1 VKCLGVLRLVAMLL
15 AQDDGRCEGSFRG
28 FAESVAL
35 GFVDLAGEAGR
46 GYIQVGF
53 GDECPGFFVDFAD
66 HLGGAAAD
74 AHALA
79 VGRGE
84 SEALEQG
91 VGAPL
96 VDAAGGERVDDTG
109 DGNLDGLAVLKCG
122 EIKEWVAGDEF
133 GLQGDLVTVNVVAAV
148 QAAVKVTED
157 GAGDRDTVALQAVG
171 LDVAAKIALHKGSFG
186 DTPPC
191 WGVAIS

>member
-1 VKCLGVLRLVAMLL
+1 MLL

-66 HLGGAAAD
+66 HLVGAAAD

-79 VGRGE
+79 VGGGQA
-84 SEALEQG
+84 EALE
-91 VGAPL
+91 
-96 VDAAGGERVDDTG
+96 
-109 DGNLDGLAVLKCG
+109 
-122 EIKEWVAGDEF
+122 
-133 GLQGDLVTVNVVAAV
+133 
-148 QAAVKVTED
+148 
-157 GAGDRDTVALQAVG
+157 
-171 LDVAAKIALHKGSFG
+171 
-186 DTPPC
+186 
-191 WGVAIS
+191 